1 LPPFAATRGLPRKG
15 VHWVAPRLV
24 AEIAF
29 TEWTGDD
36 KLRHP
41 RFVGLRS
48 DKRAA
53 EVVKETP
60 A

>member
-1 LPPFAATRGLPRKG
+1 
-15 VHWVAPRLV
+15 V